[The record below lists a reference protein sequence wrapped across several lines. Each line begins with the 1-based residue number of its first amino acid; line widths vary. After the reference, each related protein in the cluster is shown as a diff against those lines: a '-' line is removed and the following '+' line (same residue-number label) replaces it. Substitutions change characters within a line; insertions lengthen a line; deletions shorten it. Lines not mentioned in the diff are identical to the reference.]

1 MLRTIWWF
9 VYFFGYLIYSLPT
22 IKKVQKI
29 NTPMT
34 VEERDTIIHQK
45 PKHWAKT
52 LVKLTG
58 SNIEVVGQEKIPN
71 GPVLFVS
78 NHQGNFDVPILIGFL
93 EKPLGFISKIEVKKI
108 PFIPRWMEA
117 MNCVFIDRKDRRK
130 AVQSIKDGIETL
142 KKGHSLV
149 IFPEGTRSKGNEMG
163 EFKKGGLRLAT
174 DSKVPVVPIT
184 ISGSYK
190 IMEGS
195 KFGFQ
200 AAKVK
205 VTVHDPIFLPQ
216 DEKVDGN
223 HLGIQIQEKI
233 KQEL

>member
-9 VYFFGYLIYSLPT
+9 MFFFGYMIYHLPS
-22 IKKVQKI
+22 IKKMKKAESSFS
-29 NTPMT
+29 
-34 VEERDTIIHQK
+34 VEEHDRMIHQK
-45 PKHWAKT
+45 PKIWARR
-52 LVKLTG
+52 LVEITGTEVEVIGEHKL
-58 SNIEVVGQEKIPN
+58 PD

-78 NHQGNFDVPILIGFL
+78 NHQGNFDVPLLIGFI
-93 EKPLGFISKIEVKKI
+93 EKPFGFISKVEVKKI
-108 PFIPRWMEA
+108 PFIPTWMEA

-130 AVQSIKDGIETL
+130 AVQSIRDGIATL

-184 ISGSYK
+184 INGSYI
-190 IMEGS
+190 IMEES

-200 AAKVK
+200 AANVRI
-205 VTVHDPIFLPQ
+205 TIHDPIFLPQ
-216 DEKVDGN
+216 EEKIDGN
-223 HLGIQIQEKI
+223 ALGMEI
-233 KQEL
+233 KEIIRESL

>member
-1 MLRTIWWF
+1 ME
-9 VYFFGYLIYSLPT
+9 
-22 IKKVQKI
+22 KI
-29 NTPMT
+29 DTPMT
-34 VEERDTIIHQK
+34 VEEKDTLMHQK

-58 SNIEVVGQEKIPN
+58 SHIEVVGQEKIPN

-93 EKPLGFISKIEVKKI
+93 EKPLGFISKVEVKKI
-108 PFIPRWMEA
+108 PLIPRWMEA

-130 AVQSIKDGIETL
+130 AVQSIRDGIATL

-149 IFPEGTRSKGNEMG
+149 IFPEGTRSKGDEMG

-190 IMEGS
+190 IMEEK

-200 AAKVK
+200 PAQVK
-205 VTVHDPIFLPQ
+205 VTIHDPIFLPQ

-223 HLGIQIQEKI
+223 QLGIEIQEKI
-233 KQEL
+233 KQGL